1 MGAELT
7 KFYQQAK
14 AKGGVPAMIKLAT
27 RTRVP
32 SILAETHPDTPEIIK
47 LFKQAMKDLGL

>member
-14 AKGGVPAMIKLAT
+14 AKGGVSAMIKLAT
-27 RTRVP
+27 RTGVP